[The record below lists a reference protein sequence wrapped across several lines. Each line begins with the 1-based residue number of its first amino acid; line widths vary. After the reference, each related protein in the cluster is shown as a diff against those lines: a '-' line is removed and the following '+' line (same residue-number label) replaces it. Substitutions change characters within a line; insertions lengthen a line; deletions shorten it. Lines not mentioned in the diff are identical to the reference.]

1 MIVWNVHSQIVAFVN
16 FINQKIGLLMI
27 QQSLFLNSSDTK
39 KVVCGNRRRLKLHQH
54 RYRDILRRAM
64 LHIHATKHS
73 RKIDSAGRLLIPMSL
88 RKEYN
93 ITDTND
99 IQIYILED
107 TESERTFLG
116 IEVDQPKA
124 NKIEDVLKTFEYGS
138 IEDLLRDIKE
148 YSQK

>member
-1 MIVWNVHSQIVAFVN
+1 
-16 FINQKIGLLMI
+16 
-27 QQSLFLNSSDTK
+27 
-39 KVVCGNRRRLKLHQH
+39 
-54 RYRDILRRAM
+54 M

>member
-1 MIVWNVHSQIVAFVN
+1 
-16 FINQKIGLLMI
+16 MI

-93 ITDTND
+93 ITDAND

-138 IEDLLRDIKE
+138 IEDLLKDIKE

>member
-1 MIVWNVHSQIVAFVN
+1 
-16 FINQKIGLLMI
+16 
-27 QQSLFLNSSDTK
+27 
-39 KVVCGNRRRLKLHQH
+39 
-54 RYRDILRRAM
+54 M

-124 NKIEDVLKTFEYGS
+124 NKREDVLKTFEYGS

>member
-1 MIVWNVHSQIVAFVN
+1 
-16 FINQKIGLLMI
+16 
-27 QQSLFLNSSDTK
+27 
-39 KVVCGNRRRLKLHQH
+39 
-54 RYRDILRRAM
+54 M

-73 RKIDSAGRLLIPMSL
+73 RKLDSAGRLLIPMGL

-93 ITDTND
+93 ITDAND

-124 NKIEDVLKTFEYGS
+124 NKIEDVLKTFKYGS
-138 IEDLLRDIKE
+138 IEDLLKDIE
-148 YSQK
+148 RYAQND

>member
-1 MIVWNVHSQIVAFVN
+1 
-16 FINQKIGLLMI
+16 
-27 QQSLFLNSSDTK
+27 
-39 KVVCGNRRRLKLHQH
+39 
-54 RYRDILRRAM
+54 
-64 LHIHATKHS
+64 
-73 RKIDSAGRLLIPMSL
+73 MSL

-93 ITDTND
+93 ITDAND